1 MELFLNTKKRLPS
14 FVLGLAAGLY
24 PILFYYSQNYYLIN
38 TGRHLLFFVALFLA
52 GPMALFTFGRLILKS
67 KSEVFQQRVFTFLS
81 LSCFGLFLQLCLY
94 ARLQWLFTITVLAI
108 ALLMAKY
115 LYQQL
120 RRVVVFQLLMAG
132 VALLFA
138 VPVFINQVQY
148 SETWMDQPDAIEN
161 VVFKKTPNIYLIQP
175 DGYVSFSELGK
186 GLYDID
192 NEAFEQFLLQKNF
205 RSYPNARS
213 NYSTTLTSNASLFG
227 MKHHYYNYG
236 YNFSER
242 LDARR
247 VILADNPVLRIL
259 NNNKYTTHYLAEWPY
274 LLVNNSE
281 MGYDYCN
288 FSADDIPLLTQGF
301 DAYKDVLPS
310 LRSEINKN
318 QEQPHFFFIEL
329 FQPGHIATNKIE
341 SAGAAQEKIWWLT
354 KLEEANVK
362 LKAVVQLIHDKDP
375 DALVVILADHGGYV
389 GLEYMRA
396 LQEKTQDRD
405 ELYSAFSTLMAIK
418 WPQDQPPKFDSKL
431 KTNVNLFRILMAY
444 LGENERYLDYLE
456 DDGSYHIVDRKAVKG
471 VYKYIDDAGEIV
483 FERQN

>member
-1 MELFLNTKKRLPS
+1 MQFRFTKKQFPP

-38 TGRHLLFFVALFLA
+38 TGRHLLFFGALFLGA
-52 GPMALFTFGRLILKS
+52 PIVLFILARFILKS
-67 KSEVFQQRVFTFLS
+67 KSEVFQERIFTFLS
-81 LSCFGLFLQLCLY
+81 LSCFGIFLQLCLY
-94 ARLQWLFTITVLAI
+94 ARLQWLFTLVTLVI
-108 ALLMAKY
+108 AFVVAKY
-115 LYQQL
+115 LYRQL
-120 RRVVVFQLLMAG
+120 RRVVVLQFLMAG

-138 VPVFINQVQY
+138 LPVLVNQLHY
-148 SETWMDQPDAIEN
+148 SETWMEQPDAIES

-175 DGYVSFSELGK
+175 DGYVSFSELDK

-192 NEAFEQFLLQKNF
+192 NTAFEGFLKKKNF
-205 RSYPNARS
+205 RSYPHARS

-227 MKHHYYNYG
+227 MKHHYYNFG

-247 VILADNPVLRIL
+247 VILADNPVLGIL
-259 NNNKYTTHYLAEWPY
+259 KNNKYRTHYLTEWPY
-274 LLVNNSE
+274 MLVNNSE

-288 FSADDIPLLTQGF
+288 FSADEIPLMTQGF

-310 LRSEINKN
+310 LMSEIDKH
-318 QEQPHFFFIEL
+318 QDQPRFFFIEL

-341 SAGAAQEKIWWLT
+341 SAGVAQEKLWWIT
-354 KLEEANVK
+354 KLKEANVK
-362 LKAVVQLIHDKDP
+362 LEAVVQLIHEKDP

-396 LQEKTQDRD
+396 LLEKTQDRD
-405 ELYSAFSTLMAIK
+405 ELYSAFSALLAIK
-418 WPQDQPPKFDSKL
+418 WPENNPPKFDAKL

-444 LGENERYLDYLE
+444 LGEDEAYLE
-456 DDGSYHIVDRKAVKG
+456 HLQDDGSYHIVNRKAPKG
-471 VYKYIDDAGEIV
+471 VYKYIDAAGKIV